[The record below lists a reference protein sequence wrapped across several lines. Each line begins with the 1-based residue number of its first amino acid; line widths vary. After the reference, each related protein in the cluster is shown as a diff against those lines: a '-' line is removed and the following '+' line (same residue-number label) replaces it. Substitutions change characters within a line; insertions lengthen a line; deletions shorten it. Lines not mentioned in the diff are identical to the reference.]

1 MRTHLTLTRLAG
13 LLAMSALVVAGLG
26 CNEHDDPGQAENV
39 VLVKSI
45 AIAGNSIASGTDTT
59 ALVTFSTNPRN
70 PGNPDNPVSP
80 VPTTF
85 WHEITLTS
93 YTVSFEPAVIAPM
106 SGPISTGFCP
116 PASECAVDIVL
127 VPNGSK
133 PGAGTTVVAHIDFEG
148 RDVNDNP
155 VNFSADAAIVFV
167 P

>member
-39 VLVKSI
+39 VLVNQVSL
-45 AIAGNSIASGTDTT
+45 AGTSVASGTDTT
-59 ALVTFSTNPRN
+59 ASVSYTLNPRN
-70 PGNPDNPVSP
+70 PGNPDNPGF

-85 WHEITLTS
+85 WHSITLTS
-93 YTVSFEPAVIAPM
+93 YSVSFEPAVIAPT

-116 PASECAVDIVL
+116 ASGACVVDIVL

-155 VNFSADAAIVFV
+155 VNFSADAALVFT

>member
-26 CNEHDDPGQAENV
+26 CNDQDDPGQAENV

-45 AIAGNSIASGTDTT
+45 SVAGASVASGTDTT
-59 ALVTFSTNPRN
+59 AIVEYSTNPRN
-70 PGNPDNPVSP
+70 PGNPDNPGQ

-85 WHEITLTS
+85 WHDITLTS

-116 PASECAVDIVL
+116 AASACTVEIVL

-155 VNFSADAAIVFV
+155 VNFSADAAVVFV

>member
-45 AIAGNSIASGTDTT
+45 TLAGTSVADPNATT
-59 ALVTFSTNPRN
+59 ATVEFSTNPRN
-70 PGNPDNPVSP
+70 PGNLENPISP
-80 VPTTF
+80 SPTTF

-93 YTVSFEPAVIAPM
+93 YTVSYEPGVIAPM

-116 PASECAVDIVL
+116 PASICSVEIVL
-127 VPNGSK
+127 VPSGSK
-133 PGAGTTVVAHIDFEG
+133 PAAGTTVVAHIDFEG